1 MSIPFH
7 ILIPN
12 GICQALLPFAA
23 GYARDRG
30 ARPAYILA
38 FSSFLVASAPFVLTM
53 TSGPHQVVGDS
64 VRLRKRSAAPF
75 ALSSEASTK
84 LSPVCMLRR
93 TLARCGG

>member
-1 MSIPFH
+1 MYSYAGVSIPFH

-53 TSGPHQVVGDS
+53 TS
-64 VRLRKRSAAPF
+64 VRLGSGSHPSQKVSNYRADRGR
-75 ALSSEASTK
+75 TK
-84 LSPVCMLRR
+84 SCWR
-93 TLARCGG
+93 

>member
-1 MSIPFH
+1 MYSYAGVSIPFH

-12 GICQALLPFAA
+12 GICQALLAFAA

-53 TSGPHQVVGDS
+53 TSGPHQELLAIAFGCV
-64 VRLRKRSAAPF
+64 SAAQP
-75 ALSSEASTK
+75 
-84 LSPVCMLRR
+84 PLR
-93 TLARCGG
+93 LVFF